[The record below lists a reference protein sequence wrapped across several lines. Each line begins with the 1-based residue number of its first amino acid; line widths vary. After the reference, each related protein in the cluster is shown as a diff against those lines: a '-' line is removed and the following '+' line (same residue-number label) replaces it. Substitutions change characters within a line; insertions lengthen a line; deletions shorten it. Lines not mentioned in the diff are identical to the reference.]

1 MLNLFDK
8 ISDKQKEKIL
18 KSLEAHTFEYKENA
32 HITSFVKGDN
42 FIAYIE
48 SGYIQIYKMDKNG
61 TKVILEELE
70 EGETFGTH
78 FSTFLQNDFEII
90 AKEDT
95 TITYIDN
102 HRIFQSELS
111 TKPYYFVFLQ
121 NLFTILS
128 EKEQEKNERISI
140 LTKKTIRNKLLE
152 YFKIMSRKNNS
163 KYIYLPFNFTD
174 LADYLGIDRTA
185 MSREMKYL
193 KEEGFIEV
201 KGKKIT
207 LLKFNQVL
215 FTELYD

>member
-1 MLNLFDK
+1 MQNLFDK

-18 KSLEAHTFEYKENA
+18 KSLEAHTFEYQENA

-90 AKEDT
+90 AKENT
-95 TITYIDN
+95 AITYIDN
-102 HRIFQSELS
+102 HRIFQSDLS
-111 TKPYYFVFLQ
+111 TKPYYFIFMQ

-128 EKEQEKNERISI
+128 EKEQEKNERILI

-163 KYIYLPFNFTD
+163 KYIYLPYNFTD
-174 LADYLGIDRTA
+174 LADYLSVDRSAMMREIKLLVEDGII
-185 MSREMKYL
+185 E
-193 KEEGFIEV
+193 KE
-201 KGKKIT
+201 KNKIT
-207 LLKFNQVL
+207 LII
-215 FTELYD
+215 T

>member
-1 MLNLFDK
+1 M
-8 ISDKQKEKIL
+8 
-18 KSLEAHTFEYKENA
+18 
-32 HITSFVKGDN
+32 
-42 FIAYIE
+42 
-48 SGYIQIYKMDKNG
+48 
-61 TKVILEELE
+61 
-70 EGETFGTH
+70 
-78 FSTFLQNDFEII
+78 
-90 AKEDT
+90 
-95 TITYIDN
+95 
-102 HRIFQSELS
+102 
-111 TKPYYFVFLQ
+111 Q

-128 EKEQEKNERISI
+128 EKEQEKNERILI

-163 KYIYLPFNFTD
+163 KYIYLPYNFTD